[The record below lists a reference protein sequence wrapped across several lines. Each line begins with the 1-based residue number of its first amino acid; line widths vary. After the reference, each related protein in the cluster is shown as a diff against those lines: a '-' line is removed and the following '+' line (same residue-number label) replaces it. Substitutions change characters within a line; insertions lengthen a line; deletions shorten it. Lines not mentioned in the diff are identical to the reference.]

1 MERLSLFINCH
12 PCIEAGLPAG
22 MGAADP
28 VKLLGAVRKVSS
40 DLSGLEVSESEIKAF
55 KEELLNAFDKNM
67 KQPETVINAVM
78 VRYSDGKD
86 LVSGYKNAVKSVS
99 AAKVREILRQL
110 SEGAGVEYVII

>member
-1 MERLSLFINCH
+1 
-12 PCIEAGLPAG
+12 
-22 MGAADP
+22 
-28 VKLLGAVRKVSS
+28 
-40 DLSGLEVSESEIKAF
+40 
-55 KEELLNAFDKNM
+55 
-67 KQPETVINAVM
+67 M